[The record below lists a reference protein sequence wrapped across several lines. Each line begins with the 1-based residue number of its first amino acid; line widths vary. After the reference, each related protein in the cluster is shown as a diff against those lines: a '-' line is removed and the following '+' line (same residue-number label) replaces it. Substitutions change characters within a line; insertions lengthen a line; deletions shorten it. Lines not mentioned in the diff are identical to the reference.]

1 MQLLRQALMAETFTG
16 DTAMTTM
23 TFNNAGTYFQN
34 ARAPRVTFAARL
46 AALQARH
53 EQNEHQA
60 AMLGVVAR
68 GALAL
73 VPFITL
79 AWMFVAV

>member
-1 MQLLRQALMAETFTG
+1 
-16 DTAMTTM
+16 MTTM
-23 TFNNAGTYFQN
+23 TFTNAGAYFQN

-53 EQNEHQA
+53 ERNEHQA
-60 AMLGVVAR
+60 MVLGVVAR

-73 VPFITL
+73 VPFVTL
-79 AWMFVAV
+79 AWVFAAV

>member
-1 MQLLRQALMAETFTG
+1 
-16 DTAMTTM
+16 MTTM

-53 EQNEHQA
+53 EQAEHQSVVP
-60 AMLGVVAR
+60 GTVAR

-73 VPFITL
+73 VPFVTL
-79 AWMFVAV
+79 AWMFVTL

>member
-1 MQLLRQALMAETFTG
+1 
-16 DTAMTTM
+16 MTTL

-34 ARAPRVTFAARL
+34 VRAPRTTFAARL

-53 EQNEHQA
+53 EQAEHQGIVP
-60 AMLGVVAR
+60 GVVAR

-73 VPFITL
+73 IPFAAL
-79 AWMFVAV
+79 VWVFVAL